1 MSDDRRLRGF
11 SHPIEGITSLQAHW
25 GAILP
30 INEPLFRERFA
41 NQLAPYPL
49 RTDGKRGTIGAD
61 LKGIPGMIDRTGFTG
76 WEAGGGSTRQ
86 PDSNRAPGGRLPLA
100 EGLRGWHPR
109 MSGARV
115 PPSHL

>member
-1 MSDDRRLRGF
+1 MTDAFVGF
-11 SHPIEGITSLQAHW
+11 LTLLGDVTSLQARW

-61 LKGIPGMIDRTGFTG
+61 LKGIPGMIDRTGFIRI
-76 WEAGGGSTRQ
+76 ERQ
-86 PDSNRAPGGRLPLA
+86 GVGCLS
-100 EGLRGWHPR
+100 LRGFVVGTP
-109 MSGARV
+109 G
-115 PPSHL
+115 